1 MEYLITP
8 FDNPYDQFSEP
19 QKKDIMYQQ
28 LSLFIT
34 I

>member
-1 MEYLITP
+1 MENHITP
-8 FDNPYDQFSEP
+8 FDNPYDQISEP
-19 QKKDIMYQQ
+19 QKKEIMYQQ